1 MGTELGEGFWC
12 RGNRARLGQSQGIGR
27 ETTSSSPSSR
37 VPCRTGVMPILQRGK
52 QRLREARPP
61 MYLPAGVLGL
71 KFTQTAGGC
80 SLPAHLL
87 LWLGMQ
93 RWMPCFCT
101 LSYCFPELAHRAHLW
116 KSQGLPGQEGRLPGI
131 ITASHVNSI
140 LSHSPCLSPEE
151 KPGPGSGTF
160 SHYWL

>member
-1 MGTELGEGFWC
+1 
-12 RGNRARLGQSQGIGR
+12 
-27 ETTSSSPSSR
+27 
-37 VPCRTGVMPILQRGK
+37 MPILQRRK
-52 QRLREARPP
+52 QRLREVRPS

-71 KFTQTAGGC
+71 EFTQTAGGC
-80 SLPAHLL
+80 SLPAHLP

-101 LSYCFPELAHRAHLW
+101 LSYCFPELEHQAHLW

-151 KPGPGSGTF
+151 EPGPGSGTF
-160 SHYWL
+160 SHYWLQDDKLFPEVVNSPFLRVCKPELGAVWAWTITVEIAALH